1 MKRIGFFTGA
11 VVLAFVL
18 ATANTAIFANSCC
31 GVKKDAKE
39 CQKEEPCNMKDHRN
53 CGSNCTMKV
62 SAGEGSDNK
71 CPVCG
76 QAADS
81 KGQQVDT
88 KHAGETIHLCC
99 EGCLNAYNQNPDK
112 YTKVK
117 RSEESHKASPPK
129 RKQRGEG
136 YY

>member
-1 MKRIGFFTGA
+1 MTRIGIFIGA
-11 VVLAFVL
+11 VVLAFAL
-18 ATANTAIFANSCC
+18 ATANTTTFANSCC

-39 CQKEEPCNMKDHRN
+39 CKKEESCSMKDHKD
-53 CGSNCTMKV
+53 CGSDCAMKT
-62 SAGEGSDNK
+62 SAGEGSDNA

-81 KGQQVDT
+81 KGKQVDT
-88 KHAGETIHLCC
+88 KHAGETVHLCC

-112 YTKVK
+112 YTEAEKPK
-117 RSEESHKASPPK
+117 ETHRAAPPK
-129 RKQRGEG
+129 KKQRGEG

>member
-1 MKRIGFFTGA
+1 MTRIGFFIGA
-11 VVLAFVL
+11 VVIAFVL
-18 ATANTAIFANSCC
+18 ATANTTTFANSCC

-39 CQKEEPCNMKDHRN
+39 CNKGDARGCAK
-53 CGSNCTMKV
+53 SV
-62 SAGEGSDNK
+62 SASESSDNK

-81 KGQQVDT
+81 KGKQVDV
-88 KHAGETIHLCC
+88 KHAGETVHLCC
-99 EGCLNAYNQNPDK
+99 EGCANAYNESPDK
-112 YTKVK
+112 YSKVEK
-117 RSEESHKASPPK
+117 PRQSHRAEPPKK